1 MQEILNLNKNN
12 CTDCYK
18 CIRDCSVKAIT
29 FAHDTAEI
37 VHNECILCGRCYV
50 TCPQKAKQVRNDVLR
65 VKDAIASGKRVV
77 CSLAPSFIANF
88 RIRSLDVIANA
99 LKALGFAEVQ
109 ETAIGAQLVSEEY
122 ARIME
127 EGRLHVLISSCCPSI
142 NMLIRKYYPTMLPY
156 LAKVLTPMEAHCK
169 LIKEQQPDAFTVFIG
184 PCIAKKK
191 ESDECSF
198 TDVALTFDELADWFS
213 EAGIELPYE
222 HVDPDSE
229 DALSRLYPATGGVL
243 KATAKVQ
250 SYRRIA
256 IDGIDNC
263 RAVFTEIENDEFGK
277 VFIEMSACEGSCV
290 NGPCI
295 RDHAERR
302 LKGAMRVDTF
312 SGSGETPF
320 EIEQKPDIRTTYAFD
335 GGHKMQFGS
344 EAIRDMLF
352 KMGKTS
358 PEKELNCGSC
368 GYPTCRDKAIAILEG
383 KAKIEMCLPFLK

>member
-1 MQEILNLNKNN
+1 MQDILSLNKSN
-12 CTDCYK
+12 CADCYK
-18 CIRDCSVKAIT
+18 CVRDCSVKAIT
-29 FAHDTAEI
+29 FANDTAEI

-50 TCPQKAKQVRNDVLR
+50 TCPQKAKQVRA
-65 VKDAIASGKRVV
+65 DAGIVRAAIQQGKRVI

-88 RIRSLDVIANA
+88 RIRSLDVIADA
-99 LKALGFAEVQ
+99 LKKLGFAEVQ

-122 ARIME
+122 AAIMR
-127 EGRLHVLISSCCPSI
+127 EGKTQVLISSCCPSL
-142 NMLIRKYYPTMLPY
+142 NRLIQKYYPTMLPY

-184 PCIAKKK
+184 PCIAKKLEGDK
-191 ESDECSF
+191 SPYVDA
-198 TDVALTFDELADWFS
+198 VLTFDELADWFA
-213 EAGIELPYE
+213 ECGIELPYA
-222 HVDPDSE
+222 HVDPMSE
-229 DALSRLYPATGGVL
+229 GAAARLYPATGGIL
-243 KATAKVQ
+243 KATEKVEG
-250 SYRRIA
+250 YRRIA

-263 RAVFTEIENDEFGK
+263 RGVFEELENNEFGK

-302 LKGAMRVDTF
+302 LKGALRVDTF

-320 EIEQKPDIRTTYAFD
+320 VIECTPEIRTQYAFT
-335 GGHKMQFGS
+335 GGHKQQFGS
-344 EAIRDMLF
+344 DAIRDMLY

-368 GYPTCRDKAIAILEG
+368 G
-383 KAKIEMCLPFLK
+383 